1 MSEPIEKL
9 REMVAN
15 WRRIARPHATAGDAA
30 NECFGRGILLC
41 ADELEA
47 LLPALEKRERES
59 RIMEAEYIAAADWSC
74 LVVDAD
80 IQIVRTFLSKRIS
93 ELRAALN
100 PTPCT
105 CDEGV
110 GAFCDQHAKERSEY
124 MEKRKGL
131 RTGMTN

>member
-1 MSEPIEKL
+1 MTDALSKL
-9 REMVAN
+9 RELERDLRSNKYAAFGSIAYEGQLEFAD
-15 WRRIARPHATAGDAA
+15 RIK
-30 NECFGRGILLC
+30 
-41 ADELEA
+41 A
-47 LLPALEKRERES
+47 LLAALEQRERELID
-59 RIMEAEYIAAADWSC
+59 RAIGAFDDAYC
-74 LVVDAD
+74 RVDDPLMGVIKGRKAMA
-80 IQIVRTFLSKRIS
+80 K
-93 ELRAALN
+93 LRAALN